1 MNGYSVRME
10 VKEGEIK
17 KIMDR
22 LTKAQ
27 ETIYECYGEL
37 QELGI
42 LTVVPDDDK
51 KKSAADESGGW
62 QLFFFHSL
70 DNFNNKFRSFFNKV
84 VNIPNS
90 GRFRSVSIAGA
101 CGELEMFYSCFN
113 FLFIHV

>member
-1 MNGYSVRME
+1 MAKQEKGYTPDQIKDAEKLCQLMQKVPDAKRQMFSVSVLAYMKTKRKGVSELNGYSVRME

-51 KKSAADESGGW
+51 KKSAAD
-62 QLFFFHSL
+62 
-70 DNFNNKFRSFFNKV
+70 
-84 VNIPNS
+84 
-90 GRFRSVSIAGA
+90 
-101 CGELEMFYSCFN
+101 
-113 FLFIHV
+113 